1 MFNQMVSDL
10 RNGIIPEDYPLRRRF
25 DTAMIKKIG
34 VIRTPYSFWPADKK
48 INPPTREL
56 LWAAVLLHDIENY
69 RMIEAIITS
78 ELEEKQ
84 RAKGMHNSIETL
96 SNEVGKIL
104 QDYITEFLGLAPSEA
119 FKKNLQQ
126 KVQAVIK

>member
-1 MFNQMVSDL
+1 MGFYL
-10 RNGIIPEDYPLRRRF
+10 IEP
-25 DTAMIKKIG
+25 
-34 VIRTPYSFWPADKK
+34 
-48 INPPTREL
+48 NP
-56 LWAAVLLHDIENY
+56 WHDIKVCEGADPGTPILY
-69 RMIEAIITS
+69 ALKFTQI

>member
-10 RNGIIPEDYPLRRRF
+10 KSGIIPEDYPLRRRF

-34 VIRTPYSFWPADKK
+34 VVRTPYSFWPADKK
-48 INPPTREL
+48 INPLTKEL

-78 ELEEKQ
+78 ELEEQ
-84 RAKGMHNSIETL
+84 LRAKGLYNSINSLTH
-96 SNEVGKIL
+96 EVEQII
-104 QDYITEFLGLAPSEA
+104 QDYIAKFLGLAPSET
-119 FKKNLQQ
+119 FKKDLQQ